1 MFLIRLVIMK
11 KTQRT
16 TNPYIFSDSNKR
28 YQTYEYYMRRKF
40 GGRVAKIP
48 LDAGLSCPNIDAGA
62 GCIYCSGRGSGDT
75 VPMGRSLREQYD
87 EGREKLSSKWST
99 EKCIAYLQAHT
110 NTYAPVC
117 VLRRIYEEILTF
129 PNLCGISI
137 ATRADCLGEDVC
149 GLLCEVSEKIP
160 LTVELG
166 LQSSSDNTAKRIC
179 RGHTM
184 KNFEEGYTRLR
195 RLVPR
200 AEICIHI
207 IFGLPDESDEDMM
220 NTIRKVAELKPEQVK
235 IHLLHVIK
243 DTPLGDEYLRG
254 EYIPL
259 ERERYI
265 SLVVEALKLLPPETV
280 ICRLTGDGIA
290 DDLLAPEYSKRKIA
304 ILNDI
309 DKRMF
314 SEGATQGCLY
324 KKD

>member
-1 MFLIRLVIMK
+1 MVKMK
-11 KTQRT
+11 KTQRNS
-16 TNPYIFSDSNKR
+16 NPYPHSDSNKR
-28 YQTYEYYMRRKF
+28 YQTYEYYMRNKF

-62 GCIYCSGRGSGDT
+62 GCIYCSGRGSGDSI
-75 VPMGRSLREQYD
+75 PMGLSLREQYD
-87 EGREKLSSKWST
+87 EGRATLSSKWST

-110 NTYAPVC
+110 NTYAPVD
-117 VLRRIYEEILTF
+117 VLRGIYEEILTF

-149 GLLCEVSEKIP
+149 ELLREVSEKIP

-166 LQSSSDNTAKRIC
+166 LQSSSDRTAKRIC

-184 KNFEEGYTRLR
+184 ADFENGYARLR
-195 RLVPR
+195 CLVPK
-200 AEICIHI
+200 AEVCVHI
-207 IFGLPDESDEDMM
+207 ILGLPDESDEDML
-220 NTIRKVAELKPEQVK
+220 NTVKKVAVLAPEQVK

-243 DTPLGDEYLRG
+243 DTPLAEEYLRG

-265 SLVVEALKLLPPETV
+265 SLVCEALKLLPPETV

-290 DDLLAPEYSKRKIA
+290 DDLLAPEYTRRKIA

-309 DKRMF
+309 DKLMY
-314 SEGATQGCLY
+314 SSGATQGCLY
-324 KKD
+324 RKNG

>member
-1 MFLIRLVIMK
+1 MVKMK
-11 KTQRT
+11 KTQRNS
-16 TNPYIFSDSNKR
+16 NPYPYSDSNKR
-28 YQTYEYYMRRKF
+28 YQTYEYYMRKKF

-48 LDAGLSCPNIDAGA
+48 LDAGFSCPNIDVGA
-62 GCIYCSGRGSGDT
+62 GCIYCSGRGSGDS
-75 VPMGRSLREQYD
+75 VPMGLSLREQYD
-87 EGREKLSSKWST
+87 EGRAKLSSKWST

-110 NTYAPVC
+110 NTYAPVN
-117 VLRRIYEEILTF
+117 VLKGIYEEILTF

-149 GLLCEVSEKIP
+149 QLLREVSEKIP

-166 LQSSSDNTAKRIC
+166 LQSSSDTTAKRIC

-184 KNFEEGYTRLR
+184 ADFEDGYYCLR
-195 RLVPR
+195 RLVPK
-200 AEICIHI
+200 AEVCIHI
-207 IFGLPDESDEDMM
+207 IFGLPDESDEDML
-220 NTIRKVAELKPEQVK
+220 NTVTKVAELAPEQVK

-243 DTPLGDEYLRG
+243 DTPLADEYLRG

-265 SLVVEALKLLPPETV
+265 SLVVEALKLLPPKTV

-290 DDLLAPEYSKRKIA
+290 DDLLAPEYSRRKIA

-309 DKRMF
+309 DKLMY
-314 SEGATQGCLY
+314 SSGVIQGCQY
-324 KKD
+324 NKNR

>member
-1 MFLIRLVIMK
+1 MK
-11 KTQRT
+11 KTQRNS
-16 TNPYIFSDSNKR
+16 NPYPHSDSNKR

-62 GCIYCSGRGSGDT
+62 GCIYCSGRGSGDS
-75 VPMGRSLREQYD
+75 VPMGLSLREQYD
-87 EGREKLSSKWST
+87 EGRAKLSSKWST

-110 NTYAPVC
+110 NTYAPVG
-117 VLRRIYEEILTF
+117 VLRGIYEEVLTF

-137 ATRADCLGEDVC
+137 ATRADCLAEDVC
-149 GLLCEVSEKIP
+149 ELLRDISKRIP

-166 LQSSSDNTAKRIC
+166 LQSSSDATARRIC

-184 KNFEEGYTRLR
+184 ADFEDGYARLR
-195 RLVPR
+195 RLVPK
-200 AEICIHI
+200 AEVCIHI

-220 NTIRKVAELKPEQVK
+220 NTVRKVAELAPEQVK

-243 DTPLGDEYLRG
+243 DTPLADEYLRG

-259 ERERYI
+259 DRERYI
-265 SLVVEALKLLPPETV
+265 SLVTEALTLLPEDTV

-290 DDLLAPEYSKRKIA
+290 EDLLAPEYSKRKIA

-309 DKRMF
+309 DKLMY
-314 SEGATQGCLY
+314 SSGATQGC
-324 KKD
+324 KCTKNR

>member
-1 MFLIRLVIMK
+1 MK
-11 KTQRT
+11 TTQRN
-16 TNPYIFSDSNKR
+16 TNPYPHSDSNKR
-28 YQTYEYYMRRKF
+28 YQTYEYYTKKKY

-75 VPMGRSLREQYD
+75 IPMGLSLRKQYD
-87 EGREKLSSKWST
+87 AGREAISKKWPADR
-99 EKCIAYLQAHT
+99 CIAYLQAHT
-110 NTYAPVC
+110 NTYAPVS
-117 VLRRIYEEILTF
+117 VLRAIYEEILTF
-129 PNLCGISI
+129 SNLCGISI

-149 GLLCEVSEKIP
+149 ELLREISEKID

-166 LQSSSDNTAKRIC
+166 LQSSSDVTARRIS

-184 KNFEEGYTRLR
+184 ADFEDGYARLR

-200 AEICIHI
+200 AEVCFHI
-207 IFGLPDESDEDMM
+207 IFGLPDESDEDMLR
-220 NTIRKVAELKPEQVK
+220 TVRDVARLRPEQVK

-243 DTPLGDEYLRG
+243 HTPLADEYLA
-254 EYIPL
+254 EKYAPL

-265 SLVVEALKLLPPETV
+265 SLVCESLCLLPPESV

-290 DDLLAPEYSKRKIA
+290 DDLLAPEYSRRKIA

-309 DKRMF
+309 DKKMF
-314 SEGATQGCLY
+314 SDGVIQGCRF
-324 KKD
+324 D

>member
-1 MFLIRLVIMK
+1 MVKMK
-11 KTQRT
+11 KTQRNS
-16 TNPYIFSDSNKR
+16 NPYPYSDSNKR
-28 YQTYEYYMRRKF
+28 YQTYEYYMRKKF

-62 GCIYCSGRGSGDT
+62 GCIYCSGRGSGDS
-75 VPMGRSLREQYD
+75 VPMGLSLREQYD
-87 EGREKLSSKWST
+87 EGRAKLSSKWST

-110 NTYAPVC
+110 NTYAPVN
-117 VLRRIYEEILTF
+117 VLRGIYEEILTF
-129 PNLCGISI
+129 PGLCGISI

-149 GLLCEVSEKIP
+149 ELLREVSERIP

-166 LQSSSDNTAKRIC
+166 LQSSSDSTARRIC

-184 KNFEEGYTRLR
+184 ADFEDGYYRLR
-195 RLVPR
+195 HLVPK
-200 AEICIHI
+200 AEVCIHI

-220 NTIRKVAELKPEQVK
+220 NTVTKVAELAPEQVK

-243 DTPLGDEYLRG
+243 DTPLADEYLRG

-259 ERERYI
+259 ERDRYI

-290 DDLLAPEYSKRKIA
+290 EDLLAPEYSRRKIA

-309 DKRMF
+309 DKLMY
-314 SEGATQGCLY
+314 SSGATQGCLY
-324 KKD
+324 QKNG

>member
-1 MFLIRLVIMK
+1 MK
-11 KTQRT
+11 KTQRNS
-16 TNPYIFSDSNKR
+16 NPYPYSDTNKR

-62 GCIYCSGRGSGDT
+62 GCIYCSGRGSGDS
-75 VPMGRSLREQYD
+75 VPMGLSLREQYD
-87 EGREKLSSKWST
+87 SGRATLSSKWST

-110 NTYAPVC
+110 NTYAPVD
-117 VLRRIYEEILTF
+117 VLRGIYEEVLTF
-129 PNLCGISI
+129 PCLCGVSI
-137 ATRADCLGEDVC
+137 ATRADCLSESVC
-149 GLLCEVSEKIP
+149 ELLCEVSEKIP

-166 LQSSSDNTAKRIC
+166 LQSSSDITAKRIC

-184 KNFEEGYTRLR
+184 ADFEEGYARLR
-195 RLVPR
+195 RVVPK
-200 AEICIHI
+200 AEVCIHV

-220 NTIRKVAELKPEQVK
+220 NTVRKVAELEPEQVK

-254 EYIPL
+254 EYEPL
-259 ERERYI
+259 DRERYI
-265 SLVVEALKLLPPETV
+265 SLVCEALKLLPPEVV

-309 DKRMF
+309 DKLMY
-314 SEGATQGCLY
+314 SSGATQGCEY
-324 KKD
+324 TKNV

>member
-1 MFLIRLVIMK
+1 MR
-11 KTQRT
+11 
-16 TNPYIFSDSNKR
+16 KR
-28 YQTYEYYMRRKF
+28 F

-62 GCIYCSGRGSGDT
+62 GCIYCSGRGSGDS
-75 VPMGRSLREQYD
+75 VPMGLSLREQYD
-87 EGREKLSSKWST
+87 EGRAKLSSKWST

-110 NTYAPVC
+110 NTYAPVD
-117 VLRRIYEEILTF
+117 VLRGIYEEILTF

-149 GLLCEVSEKIP
+149 LLLCEVSEKIP

-166 LQSSSDNTAKRIC
+166 LQSSSDVTARRIC

-184 KNFEEGYTRLR
+184 ADFEEGYERLR
-195 RLVPR
+195 RLVPM
-200 AEICIHI
+200 AEVCVHI
-207 IFGLPDESDEDMM
+207 IFGLPDETDDDMM
-220 NTIRKVAELKPEQVK
+220 NTVKKVAGLAPEQVK
-235 IHLLHVIK
+235 IHLLHVLRN
-243 DTPLGDEYLRG
+243 TPLGDEYLEG
-254 EYIPL
+254 KYLPL

-265 SLVVEALKLLPPETV
+265 RLVTEALRLLPPETV

-309 DKRMF
+309 DKLMYE
-314 SEGATQGCLY
+314 SDSVQGCKY
-324 KKD
+324 GKR

>member
-1 MFLIRLVIMK
+1 MK
-11 KTQRT
+11 KTQRNS
-16 TNPYIFSDSNKR
+16 NPYPYSDTNKR

-62 GCIYCSGRGSGDT
+62 GCIYCSGRGSGDS
-75 VPMGRSLREQYD
+75 VPMGLSLREQYD
-87 EGREKLSSKWST
+87 SGRATLSSKWST

-110 NTYAPVC
+110 NTYAPID
-117 VLRRIYEEILTF
+117 VLRGIYEEILTF
-129 PNLCGISI
+129 PSLCGISI
-137 ATRADCLGEDVC
+137 ATRADCLSESVC
-149 GLLCEVSEKIP
+149 ELLCEVSEKIP

-166 LQSSSDNTAKRIC
+166 LQSSSDITAKRIC

-184 KNFEEGYTRLR
+184 ADFEEGYARLR
-195 RLVPR
+195 RVVPK
-200 AEICIHI
+200 AEVCIHV

-220 NTIRKVAELKPEQVK
+220 NTVRKVAELEPEQVK

-254 EYIPL
+254 EYEPL
-259 ERERYI
+259 DRERYI
-265 SLVVEALKLLPPETV
+265 SLVCEALKLLPPEVV

-290 DDLLAPEYSKRKIA
+290 DDLLAPEYNKRKIA

-309 DKRMF
+309 DKLMY
-314 SEGATQGCLY
+314 SSGATQGCEY
-324 KKD
+324 TKNV

>member
-1 MFLIRLVIMK
+1 MVKMK
-11 KTQRT
+11 KTQRNS
-16 TNPYIFSDSNKR
+16 NPYPYSDTNKR

-62 GCIYCSGRGSGDT
+62 GCIYCSGRGSGDS
-75 VPMGRSLREQYD
+75 VPMGLSLREQYD
-87 EGREKLSSKWST
+87 SGRATLSSKWST

-110 NTYAPVC
+110 NTYAPVD
-117 VLRRIYEEILTF
+117 VLRGIYEEVLTF
-129 PNLCGISI
+129 PYLCGVSI
-137 ATRADCLGEDVC
+137 ATRADCLSESVC
-149 GLLCEVSEKIP
+149 ELLCEVSEKIP

-166 LQSSSDNTAKRIC
+166 LQSSSDVTAKRIC

-184 KNFEEGYTRLR
+184 ADFEEGYARLR
-195 RLVPR
+195 RVVPK
-200 AEICIHI
+200 AEVCLHV

-220 NTIRKVAELKPEQVK
+220 NTVRKVAEFEPEQVK

-243 DTPLGDEYLRG
+243 DTPLGDEFLRG
-254 EYIPL
+254 EYEPL
-259 ERERYI
+259 DRERYI
-265 SLVVEALKLLPPETV
+265 SLVCEALTLLPPETV

-309 DKRMF
+309 DKLMY
-314 SEGATQGCLY
+314 SSGVTQGCRY
-324 KKD
+324 QKNN

>member
-1 MFLIRLVIMK
+1 MVKMK
-11 KTQRT
+11 KTQRNS
-16 TNPYIFSDSNKR
+16 NPYPYSDSNKR
-28 YQTYEYYMRRKF
+28 YQTYEYYMRKKF

-62 GCIYCSGRGSGDT
+62 GCIYCSGRGSGDSI
-75 VPMGRSLREQYD
+75 PMGLSLREQYD

-110 NTYAPVC
+110 NTYAPVD
-117 VLRRIYEEILTF
+117 VLRGIYEEILTF

-149 GLLCEVSEKIP
+149 KLLCEVSERIP

-166 LQSSSDNTAKRIC
+166 LQSSSDSTARRIC

-184 KNFEEGYTRLR
+184 ADFEEGYGRLR
-195 RLVPR
+195 RLVPK
-200 AEICIHI
+200 AEVCIHI
-207 IFGLPDESDEDMM
+207 IFGLPEESDEDML
-220 NTIRKVAELKPEQVK
+220 NTVREVARLHPEQVK

-254 EYIPL
+254 EYVPL

-290 DDLLAPEYSKRKIA
+290 DDLLAPEYSRRKIA

-309 DKRMF
+309 DKIMF
-314 SEGATQGCLY
+314 SKGATQGCESE
-324 KKD
+324 K

>member
-1 MFLIRLVIMK
+1 MK
-11 KTQRT
+11 KTQRNS
-16 TNPYIFSDSNKR
+16 NPYPHSDSNKR

-62 GCIYCSGRGSGDT
+62 GCIYCSGRGSGDS
-75 VPMGRSLREQYD
+75 VPMGLSLREQYD
-87 EGREKLSSKWST
+87 EGRSKLSSKWST

-110 NTYAPVC
+110 NTYAPVK
-117 VLRRIYEEILTF
+117 VLRDIYEEILTF

-149 GLLCEVSEKIP
+149 ELLCELSERSP

-166 LQSSSDNTAKRIC
+166 LQSSSDKTAKRIC

-184 KNFEEGYTRLR
+184 ADFEDGYERLR
-195 RLVPR
+195 RLVQK
-200 AEICIHI
+200 AEVCVHI
-207 IFGLPDESDEDMM
+207 ILGLPDESDGDML
-220 NTIRKVAELKPEQVK
+220 NTVKKVAELAPEQVK

-243 DTPLGDEYLRG
+243 DTPLAEEYLRG
-254 EYIPL
+254 EYVPL
-259 ERERYI
+259 ERDRYI
-265 SLVVEALKLLPPETV
+265 SLVVESLKLLPPETV

-290 DDLLAPEYSKRKIA
+290 DDLLAPEYSRRKIA

-309 DKRMF
+309 DKLMY
-314 SEGATQGCLY
+314 STGATQGCSY
-324 KKD
+324 RKNG

>member
-1 MFLIRLVIMK
+1 MVMMK
-11 KTQRT
+11 KTQRNS
-16 TNPYIFSDSNKR
+16 NPYPYSDTNKR

-75 VPMGRSLREQYD
+75 VPMGLSLRAQYD
-87 EGREKLSSKWST
+87 EGRAKLSSKWST

-110 NTYAPVC
+110 NTYAPVD
-117 VLRRIYEEILTF
+117 VLRGVYEEILTF

-137 ATRADCLGEDVC
+137 ATRADCLPEDVC
-149 GLLCEVSEKIP
+149 LLLREMSERIP

-166 LQSSSDNTAKRIC
+166 LQSSSDVTAKRIC

-184 KNFEEGYTRLR
+184 ADFEEGYARLR
-195 RLVPR
+195 RLVPK
-200 AEICIHI
+200 AEVCVHI
-207 IFGLPDESDEDMM
+207 IFGLPDESDEDML
-220 NTIRKVAELKPEQVK
+220 NTVKKVAELEPEQVK

-309 DKRMF
+309 DKLMF
-314 SEGATQGCLY
+314 ASGATQGCNY
-324 KKD
+324 KKN

>member
-1 MFLIRLVIMK
+1 MK
-11 KTQRT
+11 NNTQRA
-16 TNPYIFSDSNKR
+16 TNPYLYSDSNKR

-75 VPMGRSLREQYD
+75 IPMGIPLREQYD
-87 EGREKLSSKWST
+87 EGRAKLASKWST

-110 NTYAPVC
+110 NTYAPVS
-117 VLRRIYEEILTF
+117 VLRKIYEEILTF

-149 GLLCEVSEKIP
+149 ELLREISEKIP

-166 LQSSSDNTAKRIC
+166 LQSSSDITAERIN

-184 KNFEEGYTRLR
+184 ADFREGYARLR
-195 RLVPR
+195 RVVPE
-200 AEICIHI
+200 AEICIHV
-207 IFGLPDESDEDMM
+207 IFGLPGEDDADMLG
-220 NTIRKVAELKPEQVK
+220 TVREVASLKPEQVK
-235 IHLLHVIK
+235 IHLLHIIK
-243 DTPLGDEYLRG
+243 DTPLAEEYLRG
-254 EYIPL
+254 EYLPL

-265 SLVVEALKLLPPETV
+265 RLVTEGLKLLPPETV
-280 ICRLTGDGIA
+280 ICRLTGDGVA
-290 DDLLAPEYSKRKIA
+290 EDLLAPEYSKRKIA

-309 DKRMF
+309 DKLMYE
-314 SEGATQGCLY
+314 SELYQGCSY
-324 KKD
+324 KKDRN

>member
-1 MFLIRLVIMK
+1 MR
-11 KTQRT
+11 
-16 TNPYIFSDSNKR
+16 KR
-28 YQTYEYYMRRKF
+28 F

-62 GCIYCSGRGSGDT
+62 GCIYCSGRGSGDSI
-75 VPMGRSLREQYD
+75 PMGLSLREQYD
-87 EGREKLSSKWST
+87 EGRAKLSSKWST

-110 NTYAPVC
+110 NTYAPVD
-117 VLRRIYEEILTF
+117 VLRGIYEEILTF

-149 GLLCEVSEKIP
+149 LLLCEVSEKIP

-166 LQSSSDNTAKRIC
+166 LQSSSDVTARRIC

-184 KNFEEGYTRLR
+184 ADFEEGYERLR
-195 RLVPR
+195 MLVPM
-200 AEICIHI
+200 AEVCVHI
-207 IFGLPDESDEDMM
+207 IFGLPDETDDDMM
-220 NTIRKVAELKPEQVK
+220 NTVKKVAGLAPEQVK
-235 IHLLHVIK
+235 IHLLHVLRN
-243 DTPLGDEYLRG
+243 TPLGDEYLEG
-254 EYIPL
+254 KYLPL

-265 SLVVEALKLLPPETV
+265 RLVTEALRLLPPETV

-309 DKRMF
+309 DKLMYE
-314 SEGATQGCLY
+314 SDSVQGCKY
-324 KKD
+324 GKR

>member
-1 MFLIRLVIMK
+1 MVKMK
-11 KTQRT
+11 KTQRNS
-16 TNPYIFSDSNKR
+16 NPYPHSDTNKR
-28 YQTYEYYMRRKF
+28 YQTYEYYMRKKF

-62 GCIYCSGRGSGDT
+62 GCIYCSGRGSGDS
-75 VPMGRSLREQYD
+75 VPMGLPLREQYD
-87 EGREKLSSKWST
+87 EGRTTLSSKWST

-110 NTYAPVC
+110 NTYAPVG
-117 VLRRIYEEILTF
+117 VLRGIYGEILTF

-137 ATRADCLGEDVC
+137 ATRADCLPEDVC
-149 GLLCEVSEKIP
+149 ELLCEISEKIP

-166 LQSSSDNTAKRIC
+166 LQSSSDTTAKRIC

-184 KNFEEGYTRLR
+184 ADFEDGYARLR
-195 RLVPR
+195 SLVPK
-200 AEICIHI
+200 AEVCVHI
-207 IFGLPDESDEDMM
+207 IFGLPGESDEDMM
-220 NTIRKVAELKPEQVK
+220 NTVKKVAALTPEQVK

-254 EYIPL
+254 EYEPL

-265 SLVVEALKLLPPETV
+265 SLVAEALMLLPPETV

-290 DDLLAPEYSKRKIA
+290 EDLLAPEYSKRKIA

-309 DKRMF
+309 DKKMYAD
-314 SEGATQGCLY
+314 GAMQGCNY
-324 KKD
+324 NRN